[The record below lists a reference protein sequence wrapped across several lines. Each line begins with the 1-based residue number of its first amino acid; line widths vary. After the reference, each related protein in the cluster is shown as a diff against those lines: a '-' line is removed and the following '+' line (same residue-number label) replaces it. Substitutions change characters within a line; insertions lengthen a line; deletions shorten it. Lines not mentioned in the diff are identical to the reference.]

1 MNGSLTFD
9 NWDPKQLPHFP
20 IDDESNGA
28 QEVIRWSFAHYGPD
42 LVYACSFGAESMVLI
57 DLLSQVSPKIRL
69 VFLDTGLHFRE
80 TYETIDAVVRRYPK
94 LHLERIRPE
103 LSVVE
108 QGVVHGERLWERNP
122 DLCCHLRKILPLKQA
137 LSGAAAWI
145 SGLRREQSP
154 IRQFTRFLNRDEKF
168 GLIKI
173 CPLVHWAEA
182 EVWEYIRVRDL
193 PYNKLHIQG
202 YPSIGC
208 APCTRPVAK
217 GEDPRAGRWSGTG
230 KTECGLHPS
239 SWKG

>member
-94 LHLERIRPE
+94 LHLERIR
-103 LSVVE
+103 LVE

-173 CPLVHWAEA
+173 CPLVHWTEA